1 MKFKDYKYE
10 RYSYEAYAEAMDK
23 AGKRLKEAKD
33 YKSFKEAF
41 DEGKQAFE
49 HLDTM
54 YNICYVRYTI
64 NTNDA
69 FYQAENDY
77 WDEAMPKMKSLTTA
91 FDREVLASPF
101 VEELKKDVPET
112 YFLLAEFAQ
121 KSFGDEIIEDLQEEN
136 RLQSSYQKLI
146 ASAQIPFDGDVYT
159 LSELGVK
166 MEGADRDIRKRA
178 TQAYWGWMQS
188 HQDEIDDIYDRMV
201 KVRDRMAKK
210 LGYKNYVELAYM
222 LQCRF
227 DYDQEDVANYRRQV
241 LEDVVPL
248 CNALYER
255 QRERLGY
262 DRLYVYDEKYEF
274 ASGNPTPKYG
284 TQEMIARA
292 NTMYHELDERCGRF
306 FDFMVEH
313 NLLDLDSKKGK
324 AGGGYCTV
332 FAEDRSPFIFS
343 NFNGTSH
350 DAEVL
355 THEAGHAFQVFT
367 SMGIRPVE
375 CIWPTYESCEIHSMS
390 MEFFTWPW
398 MEAFFEGEADKYR
411 FLHLGGA
418 AKFIP
423 YGVLVDHFQHEVY
436 EHPEMTPVERRQ
448 TWRRLEKQYLPHK
461 DYTDCEFLENGGWW
475 FRQSHIFMTPF
486 YYIDYTLAQVCAL
499 QFWYRLYQKDES
511 AFEDYYRICQIG
523 GTKTFTQI
531 VKAANLKVPFADGC
545 LKEVMKAVKEYLD
558 QVDDKAL

>member
-1 MKFKDYKYE
+1 
-10 RYSYEAYAEAMDK
+10 
-23 AGKRLKEAKD
+23 
-33 YKSFKEAF
+33 
-41 DEGKQAFE
+41 
-49 HLDTM
+49 
-54 YNICYVRYTI
+54 
-64 NTNDA
+64 
-69 FYQAENDY
+69 
-77 WDEAMPKMKSLTTA
+77 MKSLTTA

-101 VEELKKDVPET
+101 AKELKKDVPET

-121 KSFGDEIIEDLQEEN
+121 KSFCDEIIEELQEEN

-146 ASAQIPFDGDVYT
+146 ASAQIPFDGDIYT

-166 MEGADRDIRKRA
+166 MECADRGIRKRA

-188 HQDEIDDIYDRMV
+188 QQDEIDDLYDRMV

-227 DYDQEDVANYRRQV
+227 DYKQEDVANYRRQV

-262 DRLYVYDEKYEF
+262 DRLHVYDEKYEF
-274 ASGNPTPKYG
+274 ASGNPTPKYD

-292 NTMYHELDERCGRF
+292 NTMYHELNARCGAF

-313 NLLDLDSKKGK
+313 DLLDLDSKKGK

-332 FAEDRSPFIFS
+332 FAEDHSPFIFS
-343 NFNGTSH
+343 NFNKTSH

-398 MEAFFEGEADKYR
+398 METFFEEDADKYR

-499 QFWYRLYQKDES
+499 QFWYRLYQKDET

-531 VKAANLKVPFADGC
+531 VAAANLKVPFADGC
-545 LKEVMKAVKEYLD
+545 LKDVMKAVRSYLD

>member
-1 MKFKDYKYE
+1 MKFKDYNYE
-10 RYSYEAYAEAMDK
+10 RYSYEAYAEAMQQ
-23 AGKRLKEAKD
+23 AGTRLKEAKD
-33 YKSFKEAF
+33 YQSFKKAF
-41 DEGKQAFE
+41 DEGKRAFE

-121 KSFGDEIIEDLQEEN
+121 KSFRDEIIEDLQEEN

-227 DYDQEDVANYRRQV
+227 DYNQEDVANYRRQV

-262 DRLYVYDEKYEF
+262 DRLHVYDEKYEF

-313 NLLDLDSKKGK
+313 DLLDLDSKKGK

-398 MEAFFEGEADKYR
+398 MEAFFEGDADKYR

-461 DYTDCEFLENGGWW
+461 DYTDCEFLENGG
-475 FRQSHIFMTPF
+475 
-486 YYIDYTLAQVCAL
+486 
-499 QFWYRLYQKDES
+499 
-511 AFEDYYRICQIG
+511 
-523 GTKTFTQI
+523 
-531 VKAANLKVPFADGC
+531 
-545 LKEVMKAVKEYLD
+545 
-558 QVDDKAL
+558 

>member
-262 DRLYVYDEKYEF
+262 DRLHVYDEKYEF

-448 TWRRLEKQYLPHK
+448 TWRRLEKHYLPHK

>member
-1 MKFKDYKYE
+1 
-10 RYSYEAYAEAMDK
+10 
-23 AGKRLKEAKD
+23 
-33 YKSFKEAF
+33 
-41 DEGKQAFE
+41 
-49 HLDTM
+49 
-54 YNICYVRYTI
+54 
-64 NTNDA
+64 
-69 FYQAENDY
+69 
-77 WDEAMPKMKSLTTA
+77 
-91 FDREVLASPF
+91 
-101 VEELKKDVPET
+101 
-112 YFLLAEFAQ
+112 
-121 KSFGDEIIEDLQEEN
+121 
-136 RLQSSYQKLI
+136 
-146 ASAQIPFDGDVYT
+146 
-159 LSELGVK
+159 
-166 MEGADRDIRKRA
+166 
-178 TQAYWGWMQS
+178 MQS
-188 HQDEIDDIYDRMV
+188 HQDEIDDLYDRMV

-227 DYDQEDVANYRRQV
+227 DYKQEDVANYRRQV

-262 DRLYVYDEKYEF
+262 DRLHVYDEKYEF
-274 ASGNPTPKYG
+274 ASGNPTPKYD

-292 NTMYHELDERCGRF
+292 NTMYHELDERCGTF

-313 NLLDLDSKKGK
+313 DLLDLDSKKGK

-343 NFNGTSH
+343 NFNKTSH

-398 MEAFFEGEADKYR
+398 METFFEEDADKYR

-436 EHPEMTPVERRQ
+436 EHPEMTPAERRQ

-486 YYIDYTLAQVCAL
+486 YYIDYALAQICAF
-499 QFWYRLYQKDES
+499 QF
-511 AFEDYYRICQIG
+511 FERSKKEPEKAWGDYYRLCQAGGSKGYFALLELAGLKNPFVDGTVEEVVAGLKPYLKRKVKYTIRPVKDEDLKKVAEVEALCFPAAEAAGYEDFMERYKTCKNSFFVAETEDGEIAGFCNGCCADTDYLADALYHDATLHNPDGDYQMIFGLDVNPKFQKQGIG
-523 GTKTFTQI
+523 EALMRHM
-531 VKAANLKVPFADGC
+531 VKSAGERDK
-545 LKEVMKAVKEYLD
+545 KAVVLTCKDHMIPFYKRIGYEYIELSD
-558 QVDDKAL
+558 STHGGAKWHKMMYRF

>member
-262 DRLYVYDEKYEF
+262 DRLHVYDEKYEF